1 MEKKIVNIREV
12 YIISIEIKFTEKN
25 LEQINNICSKFNLF
39 KISFNWY
46 WIWAITATSSTRCTA
61 TILTVYINITA

>member
-46 WIWAITATSSTRCTA
+46 WICITATSSTRCTA
-61 TILTVYINITA
+61 TIFAVYINITA